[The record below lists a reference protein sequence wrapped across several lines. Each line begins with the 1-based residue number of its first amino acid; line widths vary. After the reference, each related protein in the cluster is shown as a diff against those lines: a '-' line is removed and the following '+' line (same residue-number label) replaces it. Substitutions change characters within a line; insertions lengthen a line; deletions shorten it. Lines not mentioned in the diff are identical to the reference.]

1 MLNKCIA
8 TAFLWALCVAAPSL
22 AHQQKAAFT
31 QVLFNSNTGMLE
43 IAHRFWLHDAEH
55 ATQTLFGN
63 GNDIL
68 SNPAS
73 RAQFAEYVMRRFNI
87 TDDHD
92 QSLELTYVGHE
103 IERSFIWIYQETK
116 LQSELKALTIQHAA
130 LLDVWPEQE
139 NMINIE
145 GLGQLQTLYLSNHQ
159 QREQVLLNE

>member
-1 MLNKCIA
+1 MRYL
-8 TAFLWALCVAAPSL
+8 LLSWLLCLAVASQ

-31 QVLFNSNTGMLE
+31 QVLLNPNTGMLE

-55 ATQTLFGN
+55 ATQTLFGS

-68 SNPAS
+68 SNPVS
-73 RAQFAEYVMRRFNI
+73 RQKFAEYVMRRFNI

-92 QSLELTYVGHE
+92 QPLELTYVGHE
-103 IERSFIWIYQETK
+103 IERSYIWIYQETK
-116 LQSELKALTIQHAA
+116 PQTELKRLTIQHAA

-145 GLGQLQTLYLSNHQ
+145 GLGQLQTLYLNNHQ